1 MAAHKNRFDSDTPTN
16 FMNRYIITIT
26 GNVQGVGYRYF
37 TAAAA
42 SQLGING
49 TVCNN
54 NDGTVQVIIESE
66 EAAFHSLLTK
76 LKDGPPLS
84 KVEKLDYCIQQSS
97 GEFTKFTIAY

>member
-1 MAAHKNRFDSDTPTN
+1 
-16 FMNRYIITIT
+16 MNRYIITIT

-49 TVCNN
+49 TVRNN

-66 EAAFHSLLTK
+66 EAAFRFLLIK
-76 LKDGPPLS
+76 LKVGSPLS
-84 KVEKLDYCIQQSS
+84 KVETLNYSVQEFS